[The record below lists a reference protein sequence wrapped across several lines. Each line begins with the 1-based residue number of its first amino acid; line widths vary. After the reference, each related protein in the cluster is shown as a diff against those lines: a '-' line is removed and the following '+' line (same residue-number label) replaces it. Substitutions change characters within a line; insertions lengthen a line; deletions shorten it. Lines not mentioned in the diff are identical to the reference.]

1 MQVLTT
7 TEEVSTKPGSGW
19 AGILSPSLPDIYFA
33 VVILW
38 LFLGGGGKSLLSD
51 GDTGWHIRTGDYI
64 LQHHAVPANP
74 VEQSEA
80 LQDPQ
85 PIRLDEYPGADFAHG
100 AVALVHVHPPAVHRK
115 CDRRAQAGNTAS
127 ADDRCAHASDHTCV

>member
-64 LQHHAVPANP
+64 LQHHAVPRVDIFTFTRPNAPWTFVLLSPSATTANSVSLP
-74 VEQSEA
+74 TV
-80 LQDPQ
+80 
-85 PIRLDEYPGADFAHG
+85 
-100 AVALVHVHPPAVHRK
+100 PA
-115 CDRRAQAGNTAS
+115 S
-127 ADDRCAHASDHTCV
+127 

>member
-38 LFLGGGGKSLLSD
+38 LFLGGGGKLLLSD

-64 LQHHAVPANP
+64 LANHAVPR
-74 VEQSEA
+74 
-80 LQDPQ
+80 QDLFTFTKPNE
-85 PIRLDEYPGADFAHG
+85 PWFAWEWLADVFFSWLHTG
-100 AVALVHVHPPAVHRK
+100 WGLKAVAMAVGVVLCAATALVF
-115 CDRRAQAGNTAS
+115 
-127 ADDRCAHASDHTCV
+127 